1 MASNVLYAAHST
13 WPIDAAELKWQT
25 DTLLELLRK

>member
-1 MASNVLYAAHST
+1 MASNVAYSAFAS